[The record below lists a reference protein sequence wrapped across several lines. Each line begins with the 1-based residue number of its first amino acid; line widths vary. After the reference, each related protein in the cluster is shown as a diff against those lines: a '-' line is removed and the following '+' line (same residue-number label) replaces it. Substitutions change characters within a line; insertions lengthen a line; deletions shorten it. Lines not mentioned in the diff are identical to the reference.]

1 MRPTVTSKHREIAE
15 KIAADVKAFLDNGG
29 KPSEHRPDER
39 ARPPVDHWEDRVSSD
54 YKAFQQAKG
63 AKR

>member
-1 MRPTVTSKHREIAE
+1 MRPTVTSKHRELSE
-15 KIAADVKAFLDNGG
+15 KIAADVEAFLAKGR

>member
-1 MRPTVTSKHREIAE
+1 MRPTVTTKHREMSE
-15 KIAADVKAFLDNGG
+15 KIAADVEAFLSRGG

-54 YKAFQQAKG
+54 YKAFQQAKR
-63 AKR
+63 AKQ